1 MQNYTISFGK
11 TVRSNVVV
19 NKELTLDKLLE
30 YFKEP
35 KELNNVSLDQY
46 RLLDKADKNEVKI
59 TKLGYWSGAN
69 YKESNGK
76 PSRRKEL
83 VRARNLLTL
92 DIDYA
97 DHGDLETIIHKLN
110 NDLNVAYI
118 IHTSISHDPNYS
130 LYKYRLIIPCGCDI
144 HGVVYENVASD
155 ICNTLGIHL
164 FDTATSFDGA
174 RAMFEPC
181 KLQGQ
186 EYRVYSNLSNPIYL
200 PDIESIDTE
209 SNKSKILK
217 RTLPS
222 SLTGMEGVYNSL
234 YTCPEVLMQYATDT
248 YSPSDQSDPL
258 NVNKRWTYR
267 LGSSQDGIR
276 FEDNGQLLHSEHN
289 TDPLF
294 TNTVNLG
301 RKQWSAFELYAYF
314 KHKGSVAAAER
325 ALSKDPVMI
334 GKIAE
339 EFEEVESFIQEKNEI
354 RDSISPITWDE
365 LIKIRSI
372 KEPREFIEFILDH
385 GFAIAK
391 GKGVELVFPIKKKSF
406 KPVYSVGNN
415 KVTKPEDVSIEFYNL
430 SYGVP
435 LECFCGYSGELINP
449 KNPNKKIE
457 ALHYLFRYSE
467 ALKVYTGF
475 TFVPYNLYSKY
486 QDSPNIDNDKINM
499 FYGYGLE
506 PNWNYKDEINSYSL
520 NIILDYILNFICSG
534 DEQANTWL
542 LDWLADIVQNPAEKP
557 GTAVVL
563 YSSERG
569 VGKSTLFV
577 LLKAILG
584 ALSQNLPHDMLGR
597 RFNANLAYCLLGFL
611 DDVSFQVKKDSA
623 KMRTLVTSETRYVEK
638 KGKDGYEIADCTRYL
653 ITSNHKHVVDVDA
666 SVEERRYTMLH
677 LKDQFKLKEERT
689 QEDKKYNTTQRKKKK
704 EYFDQLY
711 SCINNSADL
720 FLAFLLDREIT
731 SNLRVM
737 YGTNLYDDV
746 SVGGLSKIDAC
757 LTELGNMTRK
767 ELIDTFE
774 GEEDFSSSGAVV
786 SITDDKVHIRK
797 NNFKNYFSDNY
808 EPRTTGFMLNNYLR
822 ESNIVATH
830 NIDFTGKHKKR
841 CVHHTFTDGK
851 RVDCISIP
859 TEFFE
864 NL

>member
-1 MQNYTISFGK
+1 MQKYTISFGK
-11 TVRSNVVV
+11 TVRSNTVT
-19 NKELTLDKLLE
+19 NCQLTLNQLIQ
-30 YFKEP
+30 YFKSP
-35 KELNNVSLDQY
+35 KELHKVSLSEY
-46 RLLDKADKNEVKI
+46 MSLTKKEKNEVKI
-59 TKLGYWSGAN
+59 TNLGYWSGAN
-69 YKESNGK
+69 YKERDGK
-76 PSRRKEL
+76 PTRRKEL
-83 VRARNLLTL
+83 VEARNLLTL

-97 DHGDLETIIHKLN
+97 DQGDLEKIINTLDNRLN
-110 NDLNVAYI
+110 ISYI
-118 IHTSISHDPNYS
+118 LHTSISHNPDYS
-130 LYKYRLIIPCGCDI
+130 SYKYRLTIPCSCDI
-144 HGVVYENVASD
+144 HGELYESVASN
-155 ICNTLGIHL
+155 ICNIIGIHL

-181 KLQGQ
+181 RLQGQ
-186 EYRVYSNLSNPIYL
+186 DYKVYSNLNNPIYS
-200 PDIESIDTE
+200 PDIESTDMG

-222 SLTGMEGVYNSL
+222 SLTGIEGVFNAL
-234 YTCPEVLMQYATDT
+234 YTCPEVLMQYGIDT
-248 YSPSDQSDPL
+248 YSPSDPNDPL
-258 NVNKRWTYR
+258 NVKKRWTYR

-294 TNTVNLG
+294 TNTVNIG

-314 KHKGSVAAAER
+314 KHKGNIEAAER
-325 ALSKDPVMI
+325 ALSKDPVML
-334 GKIAE
+334 GRIAE
-339 EFEEVESFIQEKNEI
+339 EFEEVESFIQEKNEVK
-354 RDSISPITWDE
+354 DSISPITWEE

-406 KPVYSVGNN
+406 KAVSSTDNN
-415 KVTKPEDVSIEFYNL
+415 NVTKPEDVSIEFYNL

-457 ALHYLFRYSE
+457 ALHYLFKYSD

-475 TFVPYNLYSKY
+475 TFVPYNVYDKNQRLPK
-486 QDSPNIDNDKINM
+486 IDNDKINM

-520 NIILDYILNFICSG
+520 NVILGYILNFICCG

-584 ALSQNLPHDMLGR
+584 ALAQNLPHDMLGR

-611 DDVSFQVKKDSA
+611 DDISFQVKKDSA

-677 LKDQFKLKEERT
+677 LKDQFKLRDERT

-711 SCINNSADL
+711 SCINTSADL
-720 FLAFLLDREIT
+720 FLAFLLDREIK

-737 YGTNLYDDV
+737 HSTNLYDDV

-757 LTELGNMTRK
+757 LTELRNMSKK

-774 GEEDFSSSGAVV
+774 GDEDFSSTGVV
-786 SITDDKVHIRK
+786 VNITGEKVHIRK

-830 NIDFTGKHKKR
+830 DIDFTGKHKKR

-851 RVDCISIP
+851 RVDCITIP
-859 TEFFE
+859 VEFFE